1 MYWLIVTQI
10 GNLDDY
16 STVPGVGL
24 VLNVTITIDN
34 LCLFCYNKLMTVR
47 SLRTPL
53 VLFAALALVV
63 TTIVVLGANT
73 HAASFDMGMTQGA
86 AAAKGKDMA
95 TDLFGQTGTFRTI
108 TNVMLYLI
116 GAISV
121 IMLIIG
127 GLRYVVSGGDS
138 TAVQNAKNTILY
150 AVVGIIVAIL
160 AYAVVSFVITSFSG
174 NGGGSAATG
183 TSIAPPTNT

>member
-1 MYWLIVTQI
+1 
-10 GNLDDY
+10 
-16 STVPGVGL
+16 
-24 VLNVTITIDN
+24 
-34 LCLFCYNKLMTVR
+34 MTVR
-47 SLRTPL
+47 SLLKSVR
-53 VLFAALALVV
+53 VFALIAVIIMATLALGSNAHAAGFSMS
-63 TTIVVLGANT
+63 IADGAN
-73 HAASFDMGMTQGA
+73 
-86 AAAKGKDMA
+86 AAKGNGQA

-121 IMLIIG
+121 IMLIVG

-160 AYAVVSFVITSFSG
+160 AYAVVSFVIGSFTGTATGSVGGATS
-174 NGGGSAATG
+174 GSAAP
-183 TSIAPPTNT
+183 ATNT